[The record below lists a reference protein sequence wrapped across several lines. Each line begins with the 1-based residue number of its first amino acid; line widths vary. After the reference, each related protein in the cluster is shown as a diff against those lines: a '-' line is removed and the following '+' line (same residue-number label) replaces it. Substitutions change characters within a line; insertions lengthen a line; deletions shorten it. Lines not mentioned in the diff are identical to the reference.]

1 MNTYAQESKL
11 RLKTKIGA
19 DGRCVIEDNF
29 FTPPFK
35 LMAPFYP
42 KDDLAEIML
51 LAVSPGMMRGDA
63 QDMQLSI
70 GPNCK
75 LRITSQS
82 FEKIHNTEDGF
93 ASRDMHIVVG
103 ENAFLDFAPFP
114 LIPFE
119 NAHFKGN
126 TTISLRSSSQL
137 LYSEIIVAGRVARNE
152 LFKFNRLHT
161 KISILQD
168 EKPIYYD
175 NTILDP
181 KTTNMMNM
189 CMFDGY
195 THYLNLVL
203 VNCPIELSSVRE
215 RIEESEG
222 VDGAV
227 SEIASSHLCVKALAK
242 GSEPLLHLRE
252 KIARLTTQTITQKI

>member
-19 DGRCVIEDNF
+19 NGKCVIEDNF

-51 LAVSPGMMRGDA
+51 LAVSPGMMKGDA
-63 QDMQLSI
+63 QDMQLNI
-70 GPNCK
+70 GQNCK

-93 ASRDMHIVVG
+93 ASRNMNIEVE

-126 TTISLRSSSQL
+126 TTISLHSSSQL
-137 LYSEIIVAGRVARNE
+137 LYSEIIVAGRVARDE
-152 LFKFNRLHT
+152 LFQFNRLHT
-161 KISILQD
+161 KISVLQANR
-168 EKPIYYD
+168 PIYYD

-181 KTTNMMNM
+181 KTTDMKNM
-189 CMFDGY
+189 CMFDSY
-195 THYLNLVL
+195 THYLNLIL
-203 VNCPIELSSVRE
+203 INCPIDLLSVRTL
-215 RIEESEG
+215 IEESQTTNG

-227 SEIASSHLCVKALAK
+227 SEIASSHLCVKALAS
-242 GSEPLLHLRE
+242 GSEALLDLRE
-252 KIARLTTQTITQKI
+252 KIARLITQKI

>member
-63 QDMQLSI
+63 QDVQLNI

-82 FEKIHNTEDGF
+82 FEKSITLKMGLPAETC
-93 ASRDMHIVVG
+93 I
-103 ENAFLDFAPFP
+103 
-114 LIPFE
+114 
-119 NAHFKGN
+119 
-126 TTISLRSSSQL
+126 L
-137 LYSEIIVAGRVARNE
+137 LWGKT
-152 LFKFNRLHT
+152 LF
-161 KISILQD
+161 
-168 EKPIYYD
+168 
-175 NTILDP
+175 
-181 KTTNMMNM
+181 
-189 CMFDGY
+189 
-195 THYLNLVL
+195 
-203 VNCPIELSSVRE
+203 
-215 RIEESEG
+215 
-222 VDGAV
+222 
-227 SEIASSHLCVKALAK
+227 
-242 GSEPLLHLRE
+242 
-252 KIARLTTQTITQKI
+252 

>member
-1 MNTYAQESKL
+1 MNTYAETSKL

-19 DGRCVIEDNF
+19 NGKCIIEDNF

-42 KDDLAEIML
+42 TNDLAEIML
-51 LAVSPGMMRGDA
+51 LAVSPGMMKGDS
-63 QDMQLSI
+63 QDIQLNI
-70 GPNCK
+70 GQDCK

-93 ASRDMHIVVG
+93 ATRDMDIVVG

-126 TTISLRSSSQL
+126 TTISLHATSQL
-137 LYSEIIVAGRVARNE
+137 LYSEIIVAGRVAREE

-161 KISILQD
+161 KISVLLGN
-168 EKPIYYD
+168 KPIYYD

-181 KTTNMMNM
+181 SKTQMSNL
-189 CMFDGY
+189 CMFDKY
-195 THYLNLVL
+195 THYLNLIII
-203 VNCPIELSSVRE
+203 NCPIELSSVRAL
-215 RIEESEG
+215 IEESG
-222 VDGAV
+222 INGAV
-227 SEIASSHLCVKALAK
+227 SEMASHNLCIKALANN
-242 GSEPLLHLRE
+242 SESLLDLRE
-252 KIARLTTQTITQKI
+252 KIARLITKNL